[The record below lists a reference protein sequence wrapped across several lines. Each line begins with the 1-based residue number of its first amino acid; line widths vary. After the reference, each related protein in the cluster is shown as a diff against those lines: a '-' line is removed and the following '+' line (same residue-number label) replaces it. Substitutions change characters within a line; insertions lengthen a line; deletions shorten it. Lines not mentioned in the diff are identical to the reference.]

1 MLNTMIVLIV
11 ALRERRVLLAI
22 PGGVYNNLVVN
33 TELEKLFK
41 EDQDDRLSAKAD
53 WENRQFLEYINRRDQ
68 NRRKKVK
75 QMIEK
80 GLIEDVSD
88 YHHAAMIFQHGNGP
102 EDFHKA
108 NELAKK
114 AMELGDQR
122 KDTRYY
128 KEVRWLYAASMDRW
142 LLSLGKAQKYGT
154 QFVKESEGEWGLK
167 QPIDPDITD
176 EERVRYFVP
185 PLSEAVK
192 RFKEKY

>member
-1 MLNTMIVLIV
+1 MIVLIV